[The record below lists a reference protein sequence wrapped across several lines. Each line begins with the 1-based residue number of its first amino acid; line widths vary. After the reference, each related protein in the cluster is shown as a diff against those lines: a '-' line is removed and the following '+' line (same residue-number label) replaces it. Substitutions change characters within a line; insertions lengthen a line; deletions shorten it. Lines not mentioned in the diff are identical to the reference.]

1 MPDVT
6 LPRIGLVG
14 APPPAE
20 TTLVVTVTRKGR
32 IWCGDE
38 EVDWEGYE
46 ARVVEHAL
54 GSGATEHLG
63 GRDVWLGDRDI
74 LLRLDALLPYAA
86 WEKLI
91 EPLYGRRRPVTL
103 PRIHYGVC
111 SETTGEAGA
120 LALFAYTGRG
130 AHGSFPPG
138 ITWDVCSET
147 GDSGNARPA
156 LYERVRRAVHEFD
169 EWTLENRF
177 GVLIQTREA
186 TAFGSA
192 LQMLD
197 AASRGGAVH
206 VDLGLPTGTQGRE
219 AWKAMGT
226 SPELTGLV
234 RALPAAEP
242 DSAWTCEGVPL
253 DTDAPPVPTLMPQLR
268 ASVGRNAILDSGVL
282 FEMELE
288 AEEEQ
293 APEEPDRDR

>member
-1 MPDVT
+1 MPGLLHASLLLLLGLAACSGEQVRGAPDVT

-20 TTLVVTVTRKGR
+20 TTLVVTVTREGR

-38 EVDWEGYE
+38 EVDWKGYE

-54 GSGATEHLG
+54 SSGATERLG
-63 GRDVWLGDRDI
+63 GREVWLGDRDI
-74 LLRLDALLPYAA
+74 LLRLDAMLPYAA

-91 EPLYGRRRPVTL
+91 EPLYGRGRGRPVTL

-120 LALFAYTGRG
+120 LALFAYTDRG
-130 AHGSFPPG
+130 AHGGFPPG
-138 ITWDVCSET
+138 ITWDVCSE
-147 GDSGNARPA
+147 SGGSRNARPA
-156 LYERVRRAVHEFD
+156 LYERVRRAVPEYD

-177 GVLIQTREA
+177 GVSIQPRGA

-219 AWKAMGT
+219 EWKAMGT
-226 SPELTGLV
+226 GPELTGLV
-234 RALPAAEP
+234 RALPPAEH
-242 DSAWTCEGVPL
+242 DSAWTCEGVTL
-253 DTDAPPVPTLMPQLR
+253 DSDVPPMPTLMPRL
-268 ASVGRNAILDSGVL
+268 
-282 FEMELE
+282 
-288 AEEEQ
+288 
-293 APEEPDRDR
+293 